1 MDALLDLTAQ
11 MAREGIRRLLVLSGD
26 EAWTLQQAQALRE
39 RLAGDGLW
47 VGPEP
52 VFAPGVAPGA
62 LKTLLGREVM
72 HAFFDA
78 RRGFDV
84 AALAALSGTLR
95 AGSWLVLLTP
105 PFADWPSRVDE
116 DSLRWSDT
124 PDPISTPHFVLRC
137 CRQFIAD
144 PDVLLWRQSDSPRLP
159 LAVPRPDWHPAEGH
173 PLAEQ
178 AAILAQ
184 LLRLPPGIAAVTAE
198 RGRGKSALA
207 GMLLRQ
213 LAGEAIVT
221 APTRSAVDVLASFAG
236 EAFRFMAPDA
246 LLSSKETASWLIVDE
261 AAAIPAPLLRQLVS
275 RFPRTLLT
283 TTVQGY
289 EGTGR
294 GFLLKFCASLPHLQS
309 FSLSAPIRWAVGCPL
324 ESAISQLLIFS
335 DEAFRDAPTGEVAVE
350 EVDQSSWQTRSALP
364 EAMYQLLSGAHYR
377 TSPLDL
383 RRMMDAP
390 GGLSA
395 ARRAGGAVAGALWLV
410 AEGDFLLNSA
420 GRCGRV
426 FAGREGTWS
435 PSLWRR
441 MAAVPTAATL
451 RGLRVSRIAVHP
463 ARQREGL
470 GQQMIADI
478 AADAAGYDYLS
489 VSFGYTPELWRFWQ
503 RCGFI
508 LVRLGTH
515 REASSGC
522 YTAMALFPLTAA
534 GHQLA
539 QREAQR
545 LQRDEYWLRP
555 WRDAPAPLPAVSG
568 AMLSEEDWLE
578 AASFAFA
585 HRPLAAALGCLN
597 RLLMQVDMP
606 LPALRGRLQGEEEAE
621 LCAALQLTGRKALLA
636 RWRQE
641 AADALRFLDAARA
654 EALRQQV
661 AHLQFF

>member
-1 MDALLDLTAQ
+1 
-11 MAREGIRRLLVLSGD
+11 
-26 EAWTLQQAQALRE
+26 
-39 RLAGDGLW
+39 
-47 VGPEP
+47 
-52 VFAPGVAPGA
+52 
-62 LKTLLGREVM
+62 
-72 HAFFDA
+72 
-78 RRGFDV
+78 
-84 AALAALSGTLR
+84 
-95 AGSWLVLLTP
+95 
-105 PFADWPSRVDE
+105 
-116 DSLRWSDT
+116 
-124 PDPISTPHFVLRC
+124 
-137 CRQFIAD
+137 

-390 GGLSA
+390 GQA
-395 ARRAGGAVAGALWLV
+395 FRCARAGGAVAGALW
-410 AEGDFLLNSA
+410 
-420 GRCGRV
+420 
-426 FAGREGTWS
+426 
-435 PSLWRR
+435 
-441 MAAVPTAATL
+441 
-451 RGLRVSRIAVHP
+451 
-463 ARQREGL
+463 
-470 GQQMIADI
+470 
-478 AADAAGYDYLS
+478 
-489 VSFGYTPELWRFWQ
+489 
-503 RCGFI
+503 
-508 LVRLGTH
+508 
-515 REASSGC
+515 
-522 YTAMALFPLTAA
+522 
-534 GHQLA
+534 
-539 QREAQR
+539 
-545 LQRDEYWLRP
+545 
-555 WRDAPAPLPAVSG
+555 
-568 AMLSEEDWLE
+568 
-578 AASFAFA
+578 
-585 HRPLAAALGCLN
+585 
-597 RLLMQVDMP
+597 
-606 LPALRGRLQGEEEAE
+606 
-621 LCAALQLTGRKALLA
+621 
-636 RWRQE
+636 
-641 AADALRFLDAARA
+641 
-654 EALRQQV
+654 
-661 AHLQFF
+661 